1 MSDVQRWA
9 PFEPMALMGRH
20 PDGAFVRYADHAR
33 IVAEAVA
40 EVTDALIASKRGA
53 LAEMEQAHAAALAA
67 AAHTSTERLIAAF
80 DRGYIEGQA
89 AAPRILTRDGWW
101 PFGSFVDY
109 DFPLEFDGEGED
121 GLPIWERPDKSRMQ
135 PRTLTAADP
144 GYHSQRCLH
153 CDHIRATHT
162 LTAHGCIGHAL
173 PGRPGADCPCA
184 EFIHDGEDRYSR
196 LGREA
201 SETMTAMDARR
212 AAIHDGEATPE
223 VKPCSTCGE
232 PVAYLTA
239 RPGWAGGWLH
249 HPARPLDGHPAAID
263 GEVTR

>member
-1 MSDVQRWA
+1 MSVQRWKPSWA
-9 PFEPMALMGRH
+9 QGRMIPAGVH
-20 PDGAFVRYADHAR
+20 PVDGYVSAADHAR
-33 IVAEAVA
+33 IVAEMEQRAHTPRNCGQQENCGYCISYNA
-40 EVTDALIASKRGA
+40 GYAAA
-53 LAEMEQAHAAALAA
+53 EQAHAAALAA
-67 AAHTSTERLIAAF
+67 AVAAARAEVVTVELVG
-80 DRGYIEGQA
+80 DYATGYNAGLIEGDAKGRREGKRLAEA
-89 AAPRILTRDGWW
+89 AAA
-101 PFGSFVDY
+101 
-109 DFPLEFDGEGED
+109 
-121 GLPIWERPDKSRMQ
+121 

-263 GEVTR
+263 EEATP